1 MNIDYKLKDIL
12 NEFNVINS
20 KSRKRELVDKRSY
33 LIALMYFKFGLVEEQ
48 IATLTNIT
56 RAKVQ
61 YNKYLPGKYGTQLE
75 YSHNTD
81 EFKKKYPFS
90 FPEFRI
96 KRPTRD
102 GEFVKVRFSIIQ
114 REKLISAKKE
124 LGHTDVS
131 VTIKYLIKQA
141 LKERLWDI

>member
-61 YNKYLPGKYGTQLE
+61 YNKYLPAKYGTQLE

-81 EFKKKYPFS
+81 EFKKKYTFS
-90 FPEFRI
+90 FPEFKI

-102 GEFVKVRFSIIQ
+102 GEFVKVREEYLE
-114 REKLISAKKE
+114 RKLMFKNKNE
-124 LGHTDVS
+124 
-131 VTIKYLIKQA
+131 
-141 LKERLWDI
+141 ERKRK